1 MNGRALV
8 AWNLRRL
15 RMDRGVSQEVL
26 AADARLNRP
35 YIGQLEREEA
45 NVSVDTLD
53 VIAAYLG
60 VSIADFFI
68 APPEGAVRSKGL
80 RAGRRPKA

>member
-15 RMDRGVSQEVL
+15 RIERGISQEVL

-45 NVSVDTLD
+45 NISVDTLD
-53 VIAAYLG
+53 VIAAYLR
-60 VSIADFFI
+60 VSIVDFFVV
-68 APPEGAVRSKGL
+68 PPEGAERPKGL